1 MMVVNVQRLKG
12 KIVEKDNTQESVAD
26 AMGMNRSTFYRKMKN
41 GGNGFTVGDIHK
53 MIICIPLTKEEAVD
67 IFFN

>member
-1 MMVVNVQRLKG
+1 MVVNVQRLKG
-12 KIVEKDNTQESVAD
+12 KIVEKKTTQESVAD

-53 MIICIPLTKEEAVD
+53 MIACVPLTKKEAMD